1 MSFLCFSDGSVV
13 KNLPAKLQTWVQS
26 LDWEDSLEKE
36 MAIHSCLGSPM
47 DGVAWWVT
55 VHGVPKSWTQLRGQ
69 RAANCSPRGILWP
82 WRRKKGNSYFYRQ
95 NSITSFFLSPVCSP
109 ENLFAKKMFWFPIKY
124 LSASSFLPFKV
135 VCMPQMLTTPLTF
148 SLSVLPCVSCMSK

>member
-1 MSFLCFSDGSVV
+1 MGKKKIKTYPQISFLCFSDGSVV

-95 NSITSFFLSPVCSP
+95 NSITSFFYLLFVLLKIYLPKKCFGFPLSIYLLPHFYLLRWFVC
-109 ENLFAKKMFWFPIKY
+109 LKF
-124 LSASSFLPFKV
+124 
-135 VCMPQMLTTPLTF
+135 
-148 SLSVLPCVSCMSK
+148 